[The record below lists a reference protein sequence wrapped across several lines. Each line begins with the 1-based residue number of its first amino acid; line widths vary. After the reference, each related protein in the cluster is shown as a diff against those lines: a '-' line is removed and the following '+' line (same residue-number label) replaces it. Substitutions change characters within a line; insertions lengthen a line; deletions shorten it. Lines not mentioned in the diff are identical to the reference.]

1 MSEAAKNYF
10 AKFDADGFAQAFYCD
25 DYHDENGIP
34 NDATEITEAQWTE
47 LITFPWTRRWDGSK
61 VVEYSLPQPEPLTPD
76 ELRAQM
82 PPLTRRQF
90 WLGADSLGL
99 SKADVLAA
107 AADQQVRIEIEE
119 TTEFHRTYESVVM
132 LSEVLGITP
141 EQLDD
146 VWMWW
151 ASA

>member
-1 MSEAAKNYF
+1 MIIRATF
-10 AKFDADGFAQAFYCD
+10 
-25 DYHDENGIP
+25 DENGFVTGFYP
-34 NDATEITEAQWTE
+34 DDVWPEGYPVECVEITQDQYGE
-47 LITFPWTRRWDGSK
+47 LLEFQGLRKWNGSR
-61 VVEYSLPQPEPLTPD
+61 VIEYTPPIPDPLTPE

-82 PPLTRRQF
+82 PPLSRRQF
-90 WLGADSLGL
+90 WLGANSLGV
-99 SKADVLAA
+99 SKSDVLAA
-107 AADQQVRIEIEE
+107 TDDPIILIEIEE

>member
-1 MSEAAKNYF
+1 M
-10 AKFDADGFAQAFYCD
+10 AKFAIF
-25 DYHDENGIP
+25 DENGLPTAFYWQDDHTPVVPSGTI
-34 NDATEITEAQWTE
+34 EITDEQWLE
-47 LITFPWTRRWDGSK
+47 FIENVGLRRWDGSK
-61 VVEYSLPQPEPLTPD
+61 VVEYTTPPPDPLTSE

-82 PPLTRRQF
+82 PTLSRRQF
-90 WLGADSLGL
+90 WLGANSLGL
-99 SKADVLAA
+99 SKSDVTAA
-107 AADQQVRIEIEE
+107 TDDPIILIEIEE